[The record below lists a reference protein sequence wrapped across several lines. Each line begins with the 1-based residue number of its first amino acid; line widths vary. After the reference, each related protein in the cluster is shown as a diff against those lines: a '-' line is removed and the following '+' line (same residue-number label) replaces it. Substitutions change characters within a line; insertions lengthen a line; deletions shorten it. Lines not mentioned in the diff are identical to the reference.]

1 MQSDIHF
8 VVGLWRSGTTM
19 LREVLDMSAE
29 VKSFPEHFV
38 LLNHLAKANQFDEQA
53 KQTILQSILAN
64 QDFLHFAK
72 PDVDR
77 LKSNF
82 LSATNF
88 EEAIRATYESC
99 LKGEENPSILIDKN
113 PIYSYYLPQIMEL
126 FPNSKFIW
134 MLREPKDNCI
144 SRAKHKIQ
152 HFENYSYLASWW
164 NHTNEVIAKQAAQY
178 PDRFLLVHYDA
189 MCEQPEVYTRRIC
202 DFLGVSFDAEML
214 NFRKNKDEKIN
225 AYLSSLEA
233 RDGKLDPAYLK
244 QKYAM
249 WENLQKPINTSK
261 TKQWEKELTLSQ
273 ISAVDKMSKDYYES
287 LVGGKFD
294 TLPKKSFV
302 WSSLVS
308 LSLGKLKWDIRRNV
322 KR

>member
-1 MQSDIHF
+1 MQSNIHF

-19 LREVLDMSAE
+19 LREVLDMSPE
-29 VKSFPEHFV
+29 IKSFPEHFA
-38 LLNHLAKANQFDEQA
+38 LLNHLSIANSFDAAQ
-53 KQTILQSILAN
+53 KTKMLNSITEN
-64 QDFLHFAK
+64 KDFLHFAK
-72 PDVDR
+72 PDLKR
-77 LKSNF
+77 LESKF
-82 LSATNF
+82 LLANNF
-88 EEAIRATYESC
+88 EEAIKSTYESC
-99 LKGEENPSILIDKN
+99 LKGDENPSILIDKN
-113 PIYSYYLPQIMEL
+113 PIYSYYLPQIMSL

-164 NHTNEVIAKQAAQY
+164 NYTNELIAQQAAKY

-189 MCEQPEVYTRRIC
+189 MCEQPEEYTQRIC
-202 DFLGVSFDAEML
+202 DFLGVPFDPEML

-261 TKQWEKELTLSQ
+261 TKQWEKALTPSQ

-287 LVGGKFD
+287 IIGGKFEAS
-294 TLPKKSFV
+294 PPKSFV
-302 WSSLVS
+302 WSALVS
-308 LSLGKLKWDIRRNV
+308 LSLGKLRWDIRRNV
-322 KR
+322 KY